1 MIAALKSDPRRRNL
15 AILAVIALVSIL
27 LAALG
32 IWHQAAMTGE
42 KTEVETVFPKLPGQV
57 RKVARIHFV
66 S

>member
-32 IWHQAAMTGE
+32 IWHQAAMT
-42 KTEVETVFPKLPGQV
+42 
-57 RKVARIHFV
+57 
-66 S
+66 